1 MLDLT
6 LKCTEQLPSLAEY
19 GEVKI
24 VVVVCNGDF
33 SRGGETNPN
42 GEIRDSFS
50 PDLPQIVPLVVENL
64 HAVSTVIANK
74 DLHLIV
80 NNDSVR
86 EFKVAGAA
94 ELVEDISHH
103 VEDDHPHDLALDDDD
118 PTPTVCSDSPWML
131 ENIGPK
137 LPDEVTELGKDL
149 NLNKN
154 HLLKVQNVDDSV
166 CT

>member
-6 LKCTEQLPSLAEY
+6 LECTEQLSSLAEH

-50 PDLPQIVPLVVENL
+50 PNLPQVVPLVVENL
-64 HAVSTVIANK
+64 HTVSTVIANE

-154 HLLKVQNVDDSV
+154 RLQTVQNVDD
-166 CT
+166 